1 MPNAILAVEHL
12 KKSFGGM
19 TAVDDVSFQVPE
31 GMICAIIGPN
41 GAGKSTLF
49 NLITNLYHPDHGRV
63 FYAGEEVTG
72 LQPHRIAER
81 GLIRTFQTA
90 RVFAHLSVLDN
101 VLIGAQRQ
109 LRSGLATQALWLGQ
123 ARREEKVLHDHAH
136 RVLDVVGL
144 TPWNLVAADKLPLGA
159 QKLLELARGL
169 MGSPR
174 LLLLDEPAAG
184 LNDRETANLG
194 RLLGSIRDAGVSV
207 IVVEHNMSLVMNVAD
222 RVLVIDRGR
231 LLAEG
236 AASAIQQDPRVI
248 QAYLGLKKD
257 AHAA

>member
-1 MPNAILAVEHL
+1 MAEDILAVQHL

-19 TAVDDVSFQVPE
+19 TAVDDVSFEVPK
-31 GMICAIIGPN
+31 GTICAMIGPN

-49 NLITNLYHPDHGRV
+49 NLITNLYHTDQGSV
-63 FYAGEEVTG
+63 FLAGEEITQ
-72 LQPHRIAER
+72 LEPHVIAAR

-109 LRSGLATQALWLGQ
+109 LRSGLVTQALWLGK
-123 ARREEKVLHDHAH
+123 ARREEKVLNDHAQ
-136 RVLDVVGL
+136 RVLEVVGL
-144 TPWNLVAADKLPLGA
+144 AQWGLVAADKLPLGA
-159 QKLLELARGL
+159 QKLVELARGL

-184 LNDRETANLG
+184 LNDHETANLG

-222 RVLVIDRGR
+222 RVLVINRGR
-231 LLAEG
+231 LIADG
-236 AASAIQQDPRVI
+236 APGEVQQNPSVI
-248 QAYLGLKKD
+248 EAYLGLKKD

>member
-1 MPNAILAVEHL
+1 MTGGILAIQNIG
-12 KKSFGGM
+12 KSFGGM

-31 GMICAIIGPN
+31 GIICAIIGPN

-49 NLITNLYHPDHGRV
+49 NLITNLYTPDRGKV
-63 FYAGEEVTG
+63 FYAGNDISN
-72 LQPHRIAER
+72 LPPHEIAKR

-90 RVFAHLSVLDN
+90 RVFAHLSVMDN
-101 VLIGAQRQ
+101 VLVGAQRQ
-109 LRSGLATQALWLGQ
+109 IRSRLGEQALWLGKV
-123 ARREEKVLHDHAH
+123 RREERVLKDHAERVLH
-136 RVLDVVGL
+136 VVGL
-144 TPWNLVAADKLPLGA
+144 EQWSHVAADKLPLGA

-184 LNDRETANLG
+184 LNDKETANLG

-222 RVLVIDRGR
+222 LVLVIDRGR
-231 LLAEG
+231 LIAQGTPGE
-236 AASAIQQDPRVI
+236 IQQNPRVI
-248 QAYLGLKKD
+248 EAYLGQRKNKLD
-257 AHAA
+257 A